1 MGILAFFGEAALRAS
16 LLGMM
21 GGIAAWALRRRGPEV
36 QHAIWRIVLAGM
48 LALPLLMTVLP
59 PLAILPSS
67 NVMTRAANAFST
79 IRFSPSIG
87 ISSGFIS
94 GLRNVTLESSVS
106 LQRRNPFQW
115 PMFALIVYAA
125 VAALLLIRI
134 ASAWRRAKKATSAAA
149 RVSIGLLN
157 ELEYPRPEM
166 RESAEVAV
174 PFTLGCRNPIIV
186 LPNTWRQWDD
196 FKLRSVLVHE
206 LAHVHRGDWATALAA
221 GTNRAVFWFHPLA
234 WWLENRLASLA
245 EEACDARALRLAG
258 DPSSYAR
265 VVLEFAQAVAGTQV
279 AVPTSMAR
287 TSKVGRRINSIL
299 EGRVSW
305 SRAMHGFSWALILA
319 VGVPAVY
326 GAGAFQLISV
336 LTTPPSPYASMSHID
351 GVRAILADG
360 WTLTPDEAA
369 KLESEVGRDPENVA
383 ARIRLLSHYTQYMVL
398 SELRS
403 KHLLWLIEHHP
414 DSDVFQLS
422 TPVTAMAPDYSGVNS
437 PDIERA
443 RILWL
448 EQAERYA
455 TNTKVLANAAT
466 VFGASDGRIAF
477 ELLKRLR
484 ALEPQNPEWL
494 DWLAEV
500 YATAV
505 RSSFANGN
513 PRVRTVSSARKQTVH
528 FPVNLPLI
536 ESRLLKSELES
547 SSDAALVGST
557 ADALLSEIA
566 VLKTRFAADPEI
578 QASEAFAKELH
589 LRAQQL
595 RSR

>member
-1 MGILAFFGEAALRAS
+1 
-16 LLGMM
+16 
-21 GGIAAWALRRRGPEV
+21 
-36 QHAIWRIVLAGM
+36 
-48 LALPLLMTVLP
+48 
-59 PLAILPSS
+59 
-67 NVMTRAANAFST
+67 
-79 IRFSPSIG
+79 
-87 ISSGFIS
+87 
-94 GLRNVTLESSVS
+94 
-106 LQRRNPFQW
+106 
-115 PMFALIVYAA
+115 
-125 VAALLLIRI
+125 
-134 ASAWRRAKKATSAAA
+134 
-149 RVSIGLLN
+149 
-157 ELEYPRPEM
+157 
-166 RESAEVAV
+166 
-174 PFTLGCRNPIIV
+174 
-186 LPNTWRQWDD
+186 
-196 FKLRSVLVHE
+196 
-206 LAHVHRGDWATALAA
+206 
-221 GTNRAVFWFHPLA
+221 
-234 WWLENRLASLA
+234 
-245 EEACDARALRLAG
+245 
-258 DPSSYAR
+258 
-265 VVLEFAQAVAGTQV
+265 
-279 AVPTSMAR
+279 
-287 TSKVGRRINSIL
+287 
-299 EGRVSW
+299 
-305 SRAMHGFSWALILA
+305 
-319 VGVPAVY
+319 
-326 GAGAFQLISV
+326 
-336 LTTPPSPYASMSHID
+336 
-351 GVRAILADG
+351 VRAILADG

-437 PDIERA
+437 RDIERA

-513 PRVRTVSSARKQTVH
+513 PRVRTVSSASKQTVH